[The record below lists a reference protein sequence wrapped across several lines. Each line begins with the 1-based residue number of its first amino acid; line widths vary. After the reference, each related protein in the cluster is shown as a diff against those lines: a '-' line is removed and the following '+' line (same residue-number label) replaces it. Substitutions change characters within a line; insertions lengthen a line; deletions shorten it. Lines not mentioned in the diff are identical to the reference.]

1 MYGYK
6 GLAIY
11 ILLIITYYQVLKN
24 FFNLE
29 CLAMLDEF
37 FLLDNPKNRSNIITV
52 VKLDKIKDYDSFR
65 QYVIKRAT

>member
-1 MYGYK
+1 
-6 GLAIY
+6 
-11 ILLIITYYQVLKN
+11 
-24 FFNLE
+24 
-29 CLAMLDEF
+29 MLDEF